1 MRKLFVSSEKKTY
14 IWTNGCVKELLDLMM
29 VGREEIVDVTNERSM
44 DEDSRNNSPDISKFQ
59 VSWNWNLTNVQTM
72 FSEKS

>member
-1 MRKLFVSSEKKTY
+1 
-14 IWTNGCVKELLDLMM
+14 MM

-59 VSWNWNLTNVQTM
+59 VSWNWNLTNFQTM